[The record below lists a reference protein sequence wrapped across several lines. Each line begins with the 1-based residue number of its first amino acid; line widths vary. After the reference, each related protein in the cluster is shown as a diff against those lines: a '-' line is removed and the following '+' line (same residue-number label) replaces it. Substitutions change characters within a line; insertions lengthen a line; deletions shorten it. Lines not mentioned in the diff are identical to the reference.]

1 MAAAA
6 PIGNSPINVEFA
18 GTTGVGGYR
27 SPFPFAVKDPPPMT
41 PLKVAIYHATLP
53 RSAGRK
59 GGVEAAVHRLAN
71 SLVGRDDIDLTVYS
85 SGTAPDDARYA
96 HVSILNWSNKR
107 QLTRLLLS
115 PFLLNFQRFGNA
127 DVVHLNGDDWFLF
140 RRPFSTVRT
149 MYGSALHEARTA
161 STLKRRLMQ
170 SLVFRLEKLSIR
182 LAGKTVAI
190 GRETHDLYR
199 TDTIIG
205 MSVDRDTYL
214 PAPKTD
220 HPSVFFVGGWSERK
234 RGEFMYDT
242 FIDKVLPQVP
252 DARLYMVTDVERPHP
267 SVTFLKKLSDADLAY
282 HLAKAWVFAYPS
294 LYEGFGIAY
303 IEAMACGT
311 PIVTT
316 PNAGATDVLD
326 DGRYGSIVN
335 DDRFGDEIVALL
347 RDPERRAAMIEQG
360 RIRAECYDER
370 AIAEQNIAV
379 YRQAK

>member
-1 MAAAA
+1 
-6 PIGNSPINVEFA
+6 
-18 GTTGVGGYR
+18 
-27 SPFPFAVKDPPPMT
+27 MT

-71 SLVGRDDIDLTVYS
+71 SLAGRDDIDLTVYS

-115 PFLLNFQRFGNA
+115 PFLLNFQRFGSA

-140 RRPFSTVRT
+140 RRPFATVRT

-170 SLVFRLEKLSIR
+170 RLVFQLEKFAIH
-182 LAGKTVAI
+182 LATRTVAI
-190 GRETHDLYR
+190 GRETEELYG

-214 PAPKTD
+214 PGLKTD
-220 HPSVFFVGGWSERK
+220 HPSIFFVGGWSERK
-234 RGEFMYDT
+234 RGQFMYDS
-242 FIDKVLPQVP
+242 FIETVLPQVP

-267 SVTFLKKLSDADLAY
+267 SVTFLKKLSDAELAH
-282 HLAKAWVFAYPS
+282 HLARSWVFAYPS

-316 PNAGATDVLD
+316 PNAGAADVLD
-326 DGRYGSIVN
+326 EGRYGSIV
-335 DDRFGDEIVALL
+335 DDALFGEEIIALL
-347 RDPERRAAMIEQG
+347 RDPIRRTAMIEQG
-360 RIRAECYDER
+360 RARAEYYDER
-370 AIAEQNIAV
+370 MIAEQNIAV
-379 YRQAK
+379 YRQASQA